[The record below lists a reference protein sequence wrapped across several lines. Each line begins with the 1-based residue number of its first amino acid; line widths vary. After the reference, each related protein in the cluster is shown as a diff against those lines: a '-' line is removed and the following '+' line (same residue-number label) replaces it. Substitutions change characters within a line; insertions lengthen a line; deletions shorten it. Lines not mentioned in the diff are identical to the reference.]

1 VRFVTFGTAV
11 ANVDALSWFI
21 STWNLGK
28 FAEITNAA
36 APFFLARN
44 PR

>member
-11 ANVDALSWFI
+11 ANVDALSWFV
-21 STWNLGK
+21 SARNLGK
-28 FAEITNAA
+28 LAEITNAA